1 MLEWCATSEKCEG
14 FTTAQPPSGVVPAD
28 RLQTACYCCRVD
40 VRTNRGQ
47 VSYTKWAMPSRRAR
61 MRLDERLTW
70 TQEEQAKRQ
79 QPGQGP
85 PPMAGRRGSSD
96 AEDEMAVLERMAFP
110 PPAPARMIRSASGKE
125 VPAALQLA
133 LQRLAANGGLGDQ
146 VGADAPTGDAN
157 KFLADEAMGAIAPAA
172 DDGSEGGGDGVG
184 AMPKNTM
191 VEFEA
196 QIGCEAA
203 AEPNPSSLFRHTRPD
218 GTCRVESLRSQ
229 ISQARTSCTR
239 PL

>member
-1 MLEWCATSEKCEG
+1 
-14 FTTAQPPSGVVPAD
+14 
-28 RLQTACYCCRVD
+28 
-40 VRTNRGQ
+40 
-47 VSYTKWAMPSRRAR
+47 